1 MTLLTDKQMMKIL
14 NIRSTHALWNLV
26 RRYNLPYIKLG
37 GMQGYRFEEDVFL
50 QALKKRATTY
60 GVRR

>member
-14 NIRSTHALWNLV
+14 NLHSTHALWNLI

-37 GMQGYRFEEDVFL
+37 GVQGYRFEEEAFL
-50 QALKKRATTY
+50 QTLKKRASTC
-60 GVRR
+60 GARQ